1 MCLDNGICN
10 VSSAATKWHGTTQN
24 MSFRQNSGLGM
35 FIVTKQEMVS
45 EA

>member
-1 MCLDNGICN
+1 MAWNHPKHEFLTENI
-10 VSSAATKWHGTTQN
+10 
-24 MSFRQNSGLGM
+24 GLGM

>member
-1 MCLDNGICN
+1 
-10 VSSAATKWHGTTQN
+10 
-24 MSFRQNSGLGM
+24 M